1 MAWRRNKY
9 GNVKTEFDGILF
21 DSKREAERYVDLI
34 LLLRGGAISDL
45 ELQPNFK
52 LEVAG
57 KKVCSYRADFRYTEN
72 GAVIVEDVK
81 GMKTPVYKLKV
92 KLLKALHPNLDFR
105 EV

>member
-1 MAWRRNKY
+1 MKRRAKY
-9 GNVKTEFDGILF
+9 GNVKTELDGILF
-21 DSKREAERYVDLI
+21 DSKKEAERYVQLI
-34 LLLRGGAISDL
+34 LLLRGGVIRDL

-57 KKVCSYRADFRYTEN
+57 KKVCTYRADFRYSEN
-72 GAVIVEDVK
+72 GSQVVEDVK

-92 KLLKALHPNLDFR
+92 KLLKALNPELDFR